1 MVEDFPKLRGMRVI
15 CGAYHCLA
23 VTLSLIFYAW
33 GWNTYGQLGDGF
45 TTDLLSPIELSLPSS
60 VPGFPV
66 VFSAGYTHSIV
77 VLQTGDLT
85 YCGINRW
92 GRNVCSQDLKFSDS
106 ITSDKGG
113 IWWVHS
119 ATKGQI
125 KVKGNEALEFEASG
139 TIQLYRNETNLG
151 IYPYT
156 SVTNLEGYLFS
167 FESDDLAFDTAGLEP
182 DAVWQTS
189 LLAA

>member
-1 MVEDFPKLRGMRVI
+1 M
-15 CGAYHCLA
+15 
-23 VTLSLIFYAW
+23 
-33 GWNTYGQLGDGF
+33 
-45 TTDLLSPIELSLPSS
+45 
-60 VPGFPV
+60 
-66 VFSAGYTHSIV
+66 
-77 VLQTGDLT
+77 
-85 YCGINRW
+85 
-92 GRNVCSQDLKFSDS
+92 
-106 ITSDKGG
+106 
-113 IWWVHS
+113 HS

-125 KVKGNEALEFEASG
+125 KVKGNEAMEFEASG

-156 SVTNLEGYLFS
+156 SVTNLEGYLFA